1 LVARTGQIWPSSHR
15 TGDLAVTDADRE
27 RWDARHAAAEDV
39 VPMPPDAVRGREDLV
54 PTTGRAL
61 DVACGRGAV
70 ALWLAR
76 RGLAVD
82 AVDVSPVGLAAAAR
96 RAADLPVRWIRH
108 DLDAGLPELGRY
120 DVVVVQRF
128 RAPALYPALVSSL
141 APGGLLVV
149 TVLSEVDEGPGPFRA
164 APGELAAAFGS
175 LDVLLHREA
184 NGEASLVGRRSR

>member
-1 LVARTGQIWPSSHR
+1 MRERGGP
-15 TGDLAVTDADRE
+15 VTDADRE
-27 RWDARHAAAEDV
+27 RWDARHAAAQDV
-39 VPMPPDAVRGREDLV
+39 VPLPPDAVRGREGWV

-82 AVDVSPVGLAAAAR
+82 AVDVSPVGLAAGAQ

-108 DLDAGLPELGRY
+108 DLDTGLPEPGPY
-120 DVVVVQRF
+120 DVVVAQRF
-128 RAPALYPALVSSL
+128 RSPALYPALAAAL

-149 TVLSEVDEGPGPFRA
+149 TVLSEVDEGPGSFRA
-164 APGELAAAFGS
+164 APGELVAAFGS
-175 LDVLLHREA
+175 LDVLVHREA